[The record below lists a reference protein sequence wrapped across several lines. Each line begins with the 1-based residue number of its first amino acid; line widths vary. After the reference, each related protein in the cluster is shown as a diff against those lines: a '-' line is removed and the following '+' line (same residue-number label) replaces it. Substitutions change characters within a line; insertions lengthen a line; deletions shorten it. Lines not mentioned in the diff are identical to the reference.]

1 MSLCPPLPLLG
12 TLEGGH
18 SPHFWLLQDSYDPL
32 DPVHGHALLEAA
44 QPWRTPK
51 IWESSLGGV
60 RGDRRV
66 GGGAPTSVISP
77 PFQPLQQLRQWP
89 DEAPQLPAL

>member
-44 QPWRTPK
+44 QPWQTPK
-51 IWESSLGGV
+51 IWESSLGGMK
-60 RGDRRV
+60 GGRRV
-66 GGGAPTSVISP
+66 GGGTHLCHIAPVSAP
-77 PFQPLQQLRQWP
+77 P
-89 DEAPQLPAL
+89 AALPAAG